1 MLKLKISSV
10 FSGNVVIIILTIIYI
25 LLVGIL
31 RKCYP
36 TITFFGMTYHQGDT
50 PILRPKFISSSL
62 DDIYWMPI
70 SSNVVRIT
78 YITLLSC
85 YRICMIILE
94 VSITP
99 ILTGFRNSV
108 ILYLQCSK
116 MYTKSGQPCYSVHAN
131 ITWG

>member
-1 MLKLKISSV
+1 MLS
-10 FSGNVVIIILTIIYI
+10 NNYI
-25 LLVGIL
+25 FWHDIPPGV
-31 RKCYP
+31 
-36 TITFFGMTYHQGDT
+36 T
-50 PILRPKFISSSL
+50 PILRPKFISSNL
-62 DDIYWMPI
+62 DDIHWMPI

-108 ILYLQCSK
+108 ILYLQCSR
-116 MYTKSGQPCYSVHAN
+116 MYTKSGQPGYSVHAN
-131 ITWG
+131 IT